1 MNAEQ
6 ILETAANVV
15 RAREEQHGKKRQ
27 NLETIARLW
36 SAYLEAPISAHDVA
50 QCMQLLKIAR
60 SNHGQMNPD
69 DYVDAAGYAA
79 LAAEARTWK

>member
-36 SAYLEAPISAHDVA
+36 SAYLGAPISPHDVA

-60 SNHGQMNPD
+60 SQHGQPNPD